1 MSTAIKPFSQMER
14 MIEMMNRQAAEA
26 HARMDVMVLAS
37 LLANDGHH
45 QLLRF
50 LQRKPALVLKRD
62 AAIIQKHVQG
72 KAGRRA
78 AMKLRAE
85 AAVIRIQKAA
95 RDRQAFAMA
104 AMLRIDRYIARA
116 RLNRRIT
123 VGVKRPREDTCLVKL
138 Q

>member
-1 MSTAIKPFSQMER
+1 
-14 MIEMMNRQAAEA
+14 MIETMNKKAAEA
-26 HARMDVMVLAS
+26 YARMDVMVLAS

-50 LQRKPALVLKRD
+50 LQRKSALVLKRD

-123 VGVKRPREDTCLVKL
+123 
-138 Q
+138 